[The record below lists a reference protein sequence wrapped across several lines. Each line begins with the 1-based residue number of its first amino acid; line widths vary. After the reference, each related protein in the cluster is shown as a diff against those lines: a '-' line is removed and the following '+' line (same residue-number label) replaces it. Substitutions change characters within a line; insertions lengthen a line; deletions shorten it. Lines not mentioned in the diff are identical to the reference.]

1 MPHVRTSE
9 EFLRWQFFDHPA
21 GEARIYVIR
30 DRERIVSMYA
40 AVRQRVLVGD
50 RVRDARM
57 IQDVMTLPDYRGRGC
72 LHLQAQRCWDDM
84 TKSKEVG
91 YTFPNAQ
98 SERSF
103 RRTGWHEYGRV
114 PLRTKDLTTQSDGPT
129 PSGYTELKSFDGAVS
144 DIWSRSG
151 MQLGVHRDAAYLN
164 WRYRKPD
171 CEYFS
176 YLANGNRGFLVLK
189 LYSEEDRRVVH
200 ICELVTD
207 HRYSRQVENMLQ
219 FAEAFARA
227 RNADSLTCWL
237 THGHRYQVF
246 FDAIGLRMVPLD
258 RCVFVKADLESDALV
273 TRGVWH
279 FSQGDSDVY

>member
-9 EFLRWQFFDHPA
+9 AWLRWQFFDHPA
-21 GEARIYVIR
+21 GEARVYVIR
-30 DRERIVSMYA
+30 DGERIVSMYA
-40 AVRQRVLVGD
+40 AVRQRVLVAG
-50 RVRDARM
+50 RVRDARL

-84 TKSKEVG
+84 TESKEIG

-103 RRTGWHEYGRV
+103 RRTGWLEYGRV
-114 PLRTKDLTTQSDGPT
+114 PLRTKDLTTRSDGPV
-129 PSGYTELKSFDGAVS
+129 PGGFTEVERFQGGVT
-144 DIWSRSG
+144 DIWSSSG
-151 MQLGVHRDAAYLN
+151 MRLGVHRDAAYLN
-164 WRYRKPD
+164 WRYHKPD
-171 CEYFS
+171 CEYFRF
-176 YLANGNRGFLVLK
+176 LAGGGRGFLVLK
-189 LYSEEDRRVVH
+189 LYSDEDRRVVH

-219 FAEAFARA
+219 FAEAFAQA

-237 THGHRYQVF
+237 TPGHRYEVYY
-246 FDAIGLRMVPLD
+246 DAVGLREKPLD
-258 RCVFVKADLESDALV
+258 RYVFVKTDPASDALV
-273 TRGVWH
+273 TGGVWH